1 MESLPN
7 ISPYQRFLIAVLAVL
22 LFTVVLDF
30 MLLSA
35 LSALLLPQLA
45 ITTAQFGWLVSAYAF
60 SAGISA
66 ILVSG
71 FADQFDR
78 KRLLLFFYTGFLAGI
93 LLCALAQT
101 YTTFFIAR
109 IITGVFGG
117 VIGATCFAIITDS
130 FDLSQ
135 RGRVMGFVQLAFA
148 SSQVVGLPLG
158 LYLATQLDW
167 HLTYGL
173 ILLMGSIAATLVFLK
188 MKPVDAHLQVQSSA
202 QAFQHLTAILANRE
216 YLAVFINNT
225 LLAAADIMLMTFS
238 SAFSTN
244 NMGISLEHLPLLYG
258 VGGIGT
264 ILFGPLIGRLAD
276 KYGSLRI
283 FTIGTVLA
291 LTLVGIYTNLGL
303 TPLWVVLT
311 IHSLL
316 FIGINARM
324 ISSATLATAM
334 PKATDRG
341 AFMAVDASLQQGVG
355 GMAAAAAGLI
365 VFQSADG
372 IIHRFPLLGIIV
384 ILIMLITIG
393 LMFLIHSI
401 LQKNR

>member
-78 KRLLLFFYTGFLAGI
+78 KKLLLFFYTGFLAGI

-130 FDLSQ
+130 FELSQ

-188 MKPVDAHLQVQSSA
+188 MKPVDAHLQIQSSA

-303 TPLWVVLT
+303 TPLWAVLT

-401 LQKNR
+401 IQKNR

>member
-1 MESLPN
+1 MEPLPN

-35 LSALLLPQLA
+35 LSAILLPELA
-45 ITTAQFGWLVSAYAF
+45 ITTAQFGWLVSSYAF

-71 FADQFDR
+71 FADRFDR
-78 KRLLLFFYTGFLAGI
+78 KKLLLFFYIGFLVGI

-101 YTTFFIAR
+101 YTTFLIAR
-109 IITGVFGG
+109 IITGIFGG

-173 ILLMGSIAATLVFLK
+173 ILMIGTISVTLVFLK
-188 MKPVDAHLQVQSSA
+188 MQPVDAHLQVQSSTKP
-202 QAFQHLTAILANRE
+202 FQHLMTILANRE
-216 YLAVFINNT
+216 YLTVFINNT

-303 TPLWVVLT
+303 TPLWVVLI

-334 PKATDRG
+334 PKAKDRG

-401 LQKNR
+401 IQKNR

>member
-7 ISPYQRFLIAVLAVL
+7 ISPYQRFLIAVLAIL

-303 TPLWVVLT
+303 TPLWAVLT

-384 ILIMLITIG
+384 ILIMLMTIG

-401 LQKNR
+401 IQKNR

>member
-303 TPLWVVLT
+303 TPLWAVLT

-393 LMFLIHSI
+393 LLFLIHSI
-401 LQKNR
+401 IQKNR

>member
-135 RGRVMGFVQLAFA
+135 RGRVMGFIQLAFA

-303 TPLWVVLT
+303 TPLWAVLT

-401 LQKNR
+401 IQKNR

>member
-117 VIGATCFAIITDS
+117 VIGATCFAIFTDS

-188 MKPVDAHLQVQSSA
+188 MKPVDAHLQVQSSV

-303 TPLWVVLT
+303 TPLWAVLT

-401 LQKNR
+401 IQKNR

>member
-30 MLLSA
+30 MLLST
-35 LSALLLPQLA
+35 LSAILLPQLA
-45 ITTAQFGWLVSAYAF
+45 ITTAQFGWLVSSYAF

-78 KRLLLFFYTGFLAGI
+78 KKLLLFFYTGFLAGI
-93 LLCALAQT
+93 FLCALAQT
-101 YTTFFIAR
+101 YTTFLMAR

-173 ILLMGSIAATLVFLK
+173 ILLIGSIAVTLIFLK
-188 MKPVDAHLQVQSSA
+188 MKSVDAHLQVQSSTK
-202 QAFQHLTAILANRE
+202 AFQHLIAIVANRE
-216 YLAVFINNT
+216 YLVVFINNT

-244 NMGISLEHLPLLYG
+244 NLGISLEHLPLLYG

-276 KYGSLRI
+276 KYGSLRL

-303 TPLWVVLT
+303 TPLWVVLI

-316 FIGINARM
+316 FIGINTRM

-341 AFMAVDASLQQGVG
+341 AFMAVDAALQQGVG

-372 IIHRFPLLGIIV
+372 IIHRFPLLGVIV

-401 LQKNR
+401 IQKNR

>member
-7 ISPYQRFLIAVLAVL
+7 ISSYQRFLIAVLAVL

-35 LSALLLPQLA
+35 LSAILLPQLA
-45 ITTAQFGWLVSAYAF
+45 ITTAQFGWLVSSYAF

-78 KRLLLFFYTGFLAGI
+78 KKLLLFFYTGFLAGI

-101 YTTFFIAR
+101 YTTFLIAR
-109 IITGVFGG
+109 VITGVFGG

-173 ILLMGSIAATLVFLK
+173 ILLIGGIAAALVFLK
-188 MKPVDAHLQVQSSA
+188 MKPVDVHLQVQSSA
-202 QAFQHLTAILANRE
+202 KPFQHLIKILANRE

-244 NMGISLEHLPLLYG
+244 NMGISLEHLPILYG

-303 TPLWVVLT
+303 TPLWVVLI

-334 PKATDRG
+334 PEAADRG

-372 IIHRFPLLGIIV
+372 IIHRFPLLGVIV

-393 LMFLIHSI
+393 LMFLMHSI
-401 LQKNR
+401 IQKNR

>member
-1 MESLPN
+1 MQSLPN

-35 LSALLLPQLA
+35 LSAILLPQLA

-78 KRLLLFFYTGFLAGI
+78 KKLLLFFYTGFLAGI

-173 ILLMGSIAATLVFLK
+173 ILLMGCMAAALVFLK

-202 QAFQHLTAILANRE
+202 QAFQHLIAILANRE

-264 ILFGPLIGRLAD
+264 ILFAPLIGRLAD

-303 TPLWVVLT
+303 TPLWVVLI

-334 PKATDRG
+334 PEATDRG

-384 ILIMLITIG
+384 IVVMLITIG

-401 LQKNR
+401 IQKNR

>member
-303 TPLWVVLT
+303 TPLWAVLT

-401 LQKNR
+401 IQKNR